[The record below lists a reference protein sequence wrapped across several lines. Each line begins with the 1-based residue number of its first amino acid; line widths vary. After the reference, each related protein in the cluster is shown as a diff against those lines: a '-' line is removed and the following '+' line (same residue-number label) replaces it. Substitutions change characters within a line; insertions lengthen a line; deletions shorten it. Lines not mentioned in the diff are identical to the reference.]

1 MSLLPL
7 MLLGIACLTHH
18 LPEASAAPHAWLNP
32 KESVLATEVQEI
44 TADKFNQSIKAA
56 QRSAQAILSLKL
68 PRSCKRKAEDL
79 VASITRSRRRWE
91 ATGIFPNDEE
101 IKIAAPCSPSKV
113 TTPAAKILKKRSR
126 TKQATKPT
134 SVKPVDLLD
143 KTISTIPTV
152 SVQPPTLIQEAS
164 PATNRFS
171 PWEDEPLEPNSHKE
185 SSTAASMSQPLTDQA
200 SNATPND
207 HNSETKGRTL
217 PPPCGTPDNAY
228 GAPPDLN
235 KSTNTVSTT
244 ATVDLALPCASSLT
258 PDPAGAGVTTSR
270 DAHSP
275 PPFNH
280 ETDSSAPG
288 IQNATTTH
296 TNAPSAA
303 GSEAPGSSPHP
314 NPTIIKSDK
323 LRAQLISISQ
333 EFTGSKPS
341 WSKYVSTW
349 KALSPL
355 LQTCAAALQNA
366 PPASAPFHLQPKD
379 FLSPSHQEQW
389 YCPDLIDF
397 PLLTKFGDK
406 SNPLPPGTFI
416 PTLTKTPHPES
427 ALVRCLYRLHHPPPY
442 VTTDWAKIVAA
453 SVELTAENLFKPP
466 PVSPDPTANH
476 ITKGF
481 AALCYLKAIKNS
493 SSTFDPPSDQ
503 ADASSQ
509 TTPRFHSADVLHNFR
524 NVIIDVM
531 MAYIILQTHSFSD
544 APLTPAQKK
553 ANNRA
558 NRGPTNDLDRPASE
572 NLPNA
577 STVALSSADAV
588 KHLQKYQKKQKFQ
601 PLVYYSL
608 GGAISTIKQH
618 STTAHTF
625 EEPIWRSVSS
635 CLVKMFAPLFESPD
649 SICSLASVK
658 VPTRFQLAEAITTDF
673 LNHWKT
679 LKPTSPFL
687 LPHEPNTITGD

>member
-1 MSLLPL
+1 MTDSNQSTASNPHEPAPL
-7 MLLGIACLTHH
+7 DAARNCLSQTPPPIPVPSFTEFA
-18 LPEASAAPHAWLNP
+18 LQEASAAPHAWLNP

-44 TADKFNQSIKAA
+44 TADKFDRSIKAA

-91 ATGIFPNDEE
+91 ATGIVPNDEE

-152 SVQPPTLIQEAS
+152 SVQPPTPIQEAS
-164 PATNRFS
+164 PAT
-171 PWEDEPLEPNSHKE
+171 
-185 SSTAASMSQPLTDQA
+185 
-200 SNATPND
+200 
-207 HNSETKGRTL
+207 NSETKGRTL

-258 PDPAGAGVTTSR
+258 PDPAGA
-270 DAHSP
+270 
-275 PPFNH
+275 
-280 ETDSSAPG
+280 
-288 IQNATTTH
+288 
-296 TNAPSAA
+296 AA

-314 NPTIIKSDK
+314 NPTIIKSDE
-323 LRAQLISISQ
+323 LRAELISISQ

-427 ALVRCLYRLHHPPPY
+427 ALVQCLYRLHHPPPY

-466 PVSPDPTANH
+466 PVSPDPTADH
-476 ITKGF
+476 ITKGV
-481 AALCYLKAIKNS
+481 AALCYLKAIKNLL
-493 SSTFDPPSDQ
+493 STFDPPSDQ

-509 TTPRFHSADVLHNFR
+509 TTPRFHSADVLHDFR

-608 GGAISTIKQH
+608 GGVRGLFITSRDHRIAGVSTCMLFIQAISTIKQH

-635 CLVKMFAPLFESPD
+635 CLVKMVAPLFESPD